1 MGQINQ
7 DGIHPVMKRSFAILL
22 SFIAWGLAP
31 ASAQPAQSLAGA
43 EIRSLLTNKRL
54 VLRSER
60 VVHGTATD
68 FRFGRRSDGGWS
80 IITIFFRDD
89 GSLRRAC
96 EDVRRG
102 TTWPCAGPWG
112 KESTGVWQVN
122 GNQLCL
128 VELGATAGRTTSCYL
143 IARAGGRY
151 RLHLHGDHPL
161 RGEARSFMDDTEFE
175 VRP

>member
-1 MGQINQ
+1 
-7 DGIHPVMKRSFAILL
+7 MKRTTALL
-22 SFIAWGLAP
+22 PLFIALGVAP
-31 ASAQPAQSLAGA
+31 ATAQPAQSLAGA
-43 EIRSLLTNKRL
+43 EIKTLLTNKRL

-80 IITIFFRDD
+80 IIAIYFRDD
-89 GSLRRAC
+89 GSLRRTC
-96 EDVRRG
+96 EDFRRG

-112 KESTGVWQVN
+112 KESAGVWQVN

-128 VELGATAGRTTSCYL
+128 VELNATAGRITSCYL
-143 IARAGGRY
+143 VARAGSRY
-151 RLHLHGDHPL
+151 RLHLHGDHPV
-161 RGEARSFMDDTEFE
+161 RGEAKSFMDDTEFE